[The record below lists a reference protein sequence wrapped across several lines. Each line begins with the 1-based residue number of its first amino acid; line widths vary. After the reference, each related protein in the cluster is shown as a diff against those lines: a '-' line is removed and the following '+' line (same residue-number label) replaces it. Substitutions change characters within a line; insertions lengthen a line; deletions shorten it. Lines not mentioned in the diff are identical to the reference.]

1 MWSRLARYSMFYTR
15 YTFCSG
21 YFYCFHWLCRRAE
34 TAGPYGQPS
43 ASFGFKTCM
52 QLGSCMPQCLNK
64 LALGCHPHTPSSV
77 DYALQTQ
84 ALTCLRWPLF
94 TPVNRHLNKE
104 KIIKVCATFSATH
117 LILSIAFRS
126 VPKFMKRMKVPDYK
140 EKSVFGVPLIVHVQ
154 RCGFPLP
161 LCLQQALSH
170 LRTHCL
176 DQVRIN
182 KTLSFLKRYWRRE

>member
-1 MWSRLARYSMFYTR
+1 
-15 YTFCSG
+15 
-21 YFYCFHWLCRRAE
+21 
-34 TAGPYGQPS
+34 
-43 ASFGFKTCM
+43 M

-182 KTLSFLKRYWRRE
+182 KTLSFSKRYWRRE